1 MESAAPTAIKPQQNQ
16 QTQQISE
23 KDRKIRQLETKLN
36 DILKLKVSRKWENIE
51 EAHYKRHTP
60 LKMYDSIRGI
70 EIGQGGLCAS
80 ILSRTFLDN

>member
-1 MESAAPTAIKPQQNQ
+1 MESAAPTAIRPQQNQ
-16 QTQQISE
+16 QTQQVSE

-51 EAHYKRHTP
+51 EAYYKRHTP

-70 EIGQGGLCAS
+70 GIGQGGLCS
-80 ILSRTFLDN
+80 VLKYRVY

>member
-36 DILKLKVSRKWENIE
+36 DILKLKVSRKRISRVTCC
-51 EAHYKRHTP
+51 KRHTP